1 MQKSTVGDVTQT
13 LSEAQAAQ
21 VMWLYYKDNKALL
34 ASDIRD
40 YRELILDKLMQGQS
54 AIEVF
59 APFMQWT
66 ALPDASNKTCKQRK
80 TAQNAKHKRPA
91 WPFATT

>member
-1 MQKSTVGDVTQT
+1 MQKSAVGGVMQT
-13 LSEAQAAQ
+13 LTETQAAQ

-34 ASDIRD
+34 ASDIRE
-40 YRELILDKLMQGQS
+40 YRELILGKLMQGQS

-59 APFMQWT
+59 APFMQSA
-66 ALPDASNKTCKQRK
+66 ALPVAEKKTCKPRK
-80 TAQNAKHKRPA
+80 SVQNAKHQRSA